1 MAGLKRGP
9 GIERINIKP
18 VERWGDADA
27 ARAYWGIGLHLGR
40 PGAQNSDDELLGHVV
55 DTGGPTLP
63 RARRALHVASGTAFK
78 RSEVRHAIVRFPMEL
93 FRVDD
98 PCHSRGG
105 DSAG

>member
-18 VERWGDADA
+18 VERWGDTDA

-40 PGAQNSDDELLGHVV
+40 PGAQSFSVTSSTPAARLCHG
-55 DTGGPTLP
+55 
-63 RARRALHVASGTAFK
+63 RAVHYMWQVGTAFK
-78 RSEVRHAIVRFPMEL
+78 RSEVRHAIVRFPMQL